1 LLLFSRKT
9 AAMAFVSSH
18 MRSKYALLASLFLV
32 GCGSSGGGEE
42 DGGHGSPYDDASMV
56 DASSRADA
64 AETSHESG
72 LSEAGGS
79 DGRARD
85 SGAVDGESTA
95 EAGADAETDAGSH
108 AGPDAAGSDAS
119 DAAIDAA
126 SDAKADTGSGTEPDA
141 ETDGSEPD
149 ASSPPDAGT
158 DSAAPD
164 SSTPVDAGA
173 DATAP
178 MDSSASE
185 DAGSDAI
192 TSTTDAAGDGA
203 TAGDSSSGSPDAG
216 PDSSGTTDGG
226 SVTIG
231 CGAGTGV
238 QAGSPWPMTQRCPSR
253 AAFSAAP
260 SVVRTPAAV
269 TWSATVSGLAGTSPA
284 VAADGTIYVTGL
296 DLYAITPNGK
306 QKWVSLIGSTSGPA
320 AIAADGTIVVM
331 SEDENLRA
339 IHPDGTPSWTCK
351 LQSFA
356 DTYSAPAIAP
366 DGTIYVINSSA
377 LFSVSSAGTL
387 NWSQSRTFTSNVAL
401 GADGTIYV
409 NDLQHLYAIHPNQVG
424 AWTFPVPG
432 DTISDPVVGPDG
444 TIYVA
449 AEGGHVDAV
458 NPDGSSRW
466 TKPIAAG
473 VTQVELGPDGTVY
486 AQGLD
491 AKVYAFGSDGTP
503 KWTHTLAWPAD
514 CGHFAIAADG
524 TLYAACGASAGIAAI
539 EAVDRTGTT
548 RWSLIISSG
557 DAFSDPALGADG
569 TVYFGYSQ
577 LLAVS
582 P

>member
-1 LLLFSRKT
+1 VRNFRK
-9 AAMAFVSSH
+9 AAAVAFVSSH
-18 MRSKYALLASLFLV
+18 MRSKYALLASIFLV
-32 GCGSSGGGEE
+32 GCGSS
-42 DGGHGSPYDDASMV
+42 V
-56 DASSRADA
+56 
-64 AETSHESG
+64 
-72 LSEAGGS
+72 SEAGGS
-79 DGRARD
+79 DGGARD
-85 SGAVDGESTA
+85 FSAVDGESTA
-95 EAGADAETDAGSH
+95 DAGSD
-108 AGPDAAGSDAS
+108 AGPDAGSDAS

-126 SDAKADTGSGTEPDA
+126 SDAEADTRSGAEPDA

-158 DSAAPD
+158 DSAPAPD

-178 MDSSASE
+178 IDSSASQ
-185 DAGSDAI
+185 DAGTDAT

-203 TAGDSSSGSPDAG
+203 MAGDSASGSPDAG

-226 SVTIG
+226 SVAIG

-269 TWSATVSGLAGTSPA
+269 TWSATVSGLAGTSPV

-377 LFSVSSAGTL
+377 LFSVSSTGTL
-387 NWSQSRTFTSNVAL
+387 NWSQSRTFTSNVAV

-458 NPDGSSRW
+458 NQDGSSKW
-466 TKPIAAG
+466 TMPIAAG

-491 AKVYAFGSDGTP
+491 AKIYAFGSDGSP

-514 CGHFAIAADG
+514 CGHFSIAADG
-524 TLYAACGASAGIAAI
+524 TLYAACGASAGISAI
-539 EAVDRTGTT
+539 EAVDKTGTT
-548 RWSLIISSG
+548 RWSLITSG
-557 DAFSDPALGADG
+557 TAFSDPALGADG

>member
-1 LLLFSRKT
+1 
-9 AAMAFVSSH
+9 
-18 MRSKYALLASLFLV
+18 MRSKYALLASIFLV

-42 DGGHGSPYDDASMV
+42 DGGHGSPYDASMV
-56 DASSRADA
+56 DASGRADA
-64 AETSHESG
+64 AEPSPDSG
-72 LSEAGGS
+72 RLADSSAKDSAPSVSDAGGPDS
-79 DGRARD
+79 GARD
-85 SGAVDGESTA
+85 SSAVDGESTA
-95 EAGADAETDAGSH
+95 DAGADAETETGAD
-108 AGPDAAGSDAS
+108 AGPDAGQDGGSDA
-119 DAAIDAA
+119 AKDAA
-126 SDAKADTGSGTEPDA
+126 SDAEADTGSGGEPDA
-141 ETDGSEPD
+141 ETDGGEPD
-149 ASSPPDAGT
+149 ASSPPPDAGT
-158 DSAAPD
+158 DSGPPPD
-164 SSTPVDAGA
+164 SSTFVDAGA
-173 DATAP
+173 DVTAP
-178 MDSSASE
+178 IDSSASD
-185 DAGSDAI
+185 DAGTDAT

-203 TAGDSSSGSPDAG
+203 TAGDSASGIPDAG
-216 PDSSGTTDGG
+216 PDSSGTDGG
-226 SVTIG
+226 SVAIG
-231 CGAGTGV
+231 CGVGTGV

-253 AAFSAAP
+253 EAFSGVP

-269 TWSATVSGLAGTSPA
+269 TWSATVSGLAGTSPV

-351 LQSFA
+351 LQNFA
-356 DTYSAPAIAP
+356 DTYSAPAIAA

-377 LFSVSSAGTL
+377 LFSVSPTGTL
-387 NWSQSRTFTSNVAL
+387 NWSQSRAFTSNVAV

-409 NDLQHLYAIHPNQVG
+409 NDLLHLYAIHPNQVG

-458 NPDGSSRW
+458 NPDGSSKW

-491 AKVYAFGSDGTP
+491 AKIYAFGSDGTP
-503 KWTHTLAWPAD
+503 KWTHTLTWPAD

-524 TLYAACGASAGIAAI
+524 TLYAACGASAGISAI

-548 RWSLIISSG
+548 RWSLISG